1 MTTLLLE
8 RYQQQAQNE
17 VAIIERLKREL
28 DKDPAYALSWGT
40 DAFAAA
46 AKLRVLKQMIAV
58 LADGTATAE
67 DIRAELT
74 ARVLRKS
81 QYPAHSTSPTSNLI
95 EQYELVAHAEL
106 LNDLPRYKF
115 DN

>member
-1 MTTLLLE
+1 MSTLLDL
-8 RYQQQAQNE
+8 YQQQAQNE
-17 VAIIERLKREL
+17 LAIIERLKREL

-58 LADGTATAE
+58 LADGTATVE

-81 QYPAHSTSPTSNLI
+81 QYPAHSTSPTGNLI

>member
-1 MTTLLLE
+1 MSALLD
-8 RYQQQAQNE
+8 RYRQQAENE
-17 VAIIERLKREL
+17 LAIIERLKREL

-46 AKLRVLKQMIAV
+46 AKLRVLRQLIAV
-58 LADGTATAE
+58 LADDTATVE

-81 QYPAHSTSPTSNLI
+81 QYLAHSSSQTSNLI
-95 EQYELVAHAEL
+95 EQYELVANAEL